1 MEFLLGCNYWAS
13 NAGTEMWRNF
23 DACAIDRDLS
33 LLSQNGVKHLRV
45 FPNWRDFQPVT
56 PIYENRG
63 NLVGYEGNRSYYYID
78 EEMLERFSKFL
89 DLCDRYGMRV
99 IVGLVT
105 GFMSGRMFVPTAL
118 LGKNIITDPMSQYFQ
133 QLFIKGFVNCFKDR
147 DTIIAWDL
155 GNECNEMENV
165 KSHHEADAWIALI
178 SNAIKAA
185 DPSRPVISGM
195 HYLNEENMWR
205 FSTQAEFTDMLT
217 THPYPYWCE
226 FTRIDKTMS
235 PRTLL
240 FSTIYTKYYAEMSGK
255 PCMSEE
261 MGTMGPM
268 ICSDENAGKYL
279 RLNLYSLWANEATGA
294 LWWCG
299 CDQTKLNTHPY
310 TALMIERELGLL
322 RNDGSPKPNL
332 LEIKAF
338 REFLNSIDFEIS
350 PAKKDAVCIL
360 SKKQTHWAVAY
371 MTYLMSVKAGLNVN
385 FTYCDNELPQSNLY
399 MLPSIT
405 GTNVISK
412 ERYDE
417 LKARVY
423 NGADLYISLQDGFL
437 TELEEFVGVK
447 VIDSF
452 EYDTELTAE
461 LSGISIPFKRN
472 RTVILSA
479 TSAQVFAY
487 DSEGNPFATV
497 NNYGK
502 GRVFFVNA
510 PLENML
516 TDTPNAYDTNNYM
529 AYKSLLDTHIDKTV
543 EIESDYVIHTL
554 HPQDNGYIVV
564 ALNLSDKCVDP
575 QITLANGYY
584 LDTVYHG
591 DVNSIDAFDACVFKI
606 TKI

>member
-23 DACAIDRDLS
+23 DVCAIDRDLS
-33 LLSQNGVKHLRV
+33 LLAQNGVKHLRV

-63 NLVGYEGNRSYYYID
+63 NLISYEGNRSYYYID
-78 EEMLERFSKFL
+78 EEMLGRFSKFL
-89 DLCDRYGMRV
+89 DLCDKYGMKV
-99 IVGLVT
+99 IVGL
-105 GFMSGRMFVPTAL
+105 MSGRMFVPTAL

-147 DTIIAWDL
+147 DAILAWDL

-165 KSHHEADAWIALI
+165 KNHHEADAWIALI

-185 DPSRPVISGM
+185 DPTRDVISGM
-195 HYLNEENMWR
+195 HYLNEENMWK

-226 FTRIDKTMS
+226 CTRIDKTMS

-279 RLNLYSLWANEATGA
+279 RLNLYSLWANDATGA

-299 CDQTKLNTHPY
+299 CDQTKLNTNPY
-310 TALMIERELGLL
+310 TRLMIERELGLL
-322 RNDGSPKPNL
+322 RNDGTPKPNL

-360 SKKQTHWAVAY
+360 SKHQAHWAVAY
-371 MTYLMSVKAGLNVN
+371 MTYLMSVKAGLNVS
-385 FTYCDNELPQSNLY
+385 FTYCDSELPQSDLY

-405 GTNVISK
+405 ATNVISK
-412 ERYDE
+412 GTYEE
-417 LKARVY
+417 LKERVY
-423 NGADLYISLQDGFL
+423 NGADLYISQQDGFL
-437 TELEEFVGVK
+437 TELDEFVGLR

-452 EYDTELTAE
+452 EYDTKSEAE
-461 LSGISIPFKRN
+461 LSGAAIPFTRN
-472 RTVILSA
+472 RTVILTP
-479 TSAQVFAY
+479 TSAQVLSY
-487 DSEGNPFATV
+487 DSEGNVFASV

-510 PLENML
+510 PVESML
-516 TDTPNAYDTNNYM
+516 TNTPNAYDTNNYM
-529 AYKSLLDTHIDKTV
+529 VYKSLLDSHIDKTV
-543 EIESDYVIHTL
+543 TIDNEYVIHTL
-554 HPQDNGYIVV
+554 HPQGNGYVVV
-564 ALNLSDKCVDP
+564 ALNLTENEIDP
-575 QITLANGYY
+575 QIKLAPGYEI
-584 LDTVYHG
+584 DTVYHG
-591 DVNSIDAFDACVFKI
+591 DVHNIGAYDALVFKI
-606 TKI
+606 TKY